1 MEAVLSDI
9 KLDIQDAAC
18 TQEQKKDILG
28 LDFCSVIR
36 FLVPTSVASV
46 KHAYIGSFSLL
57 VGTYE
62 D

>member
-36 FLVPTSVASV
+36 FFMPTSIASAE
-46 KHAYIGSFSLL
+46 HAYIGPLSLL